1 MNCII
6 VDDEPLA
13 RQLLESYVNRIDELT
28 LVKCCSNAIDAHSL
42 LEKAHVDLVLLDI
55 DMPQTSGIELLRS
68 LQIKPRVIFTTA
80 YREYA
85 LEAFDLDVVDY
96 LLKPINFNRFLHAI
110 SKIKQ
115 LKQYEPEKAPVEE
128 TNYQD
133 AFLFLKEN
141 REMKKVFLKDI
152 LFIESLRDY
161 VRVKTITQEIISYQK
176 ISYLEQRLP
185 QQKFV
190 RVHRSFIVPIERVCA
205 FTQSS
210 VKVDSTE
217 IPIGRNYKNA
227 ALLLL
232 KKNSMLHQFER

>member
-13 RQLLESYVNRIDELT
+13 RQLLESYVGQIDELT
-28 LVKCCSNAIDAHSL
+28 LVKCCNNANEAVALLQETRIDL
-42 LEKAHVDLVLLDI
+42 ILLDI
-55 DMPQTSGIELLRS
+55 DMPDKSGIDLLKS
-68 LQIKPRVIFTTA
+68 LQAKPAVIFTTA

-85 LEAFDLDVVDY
+85 LEAYDLDVVDY
-96 LLKPINFNRFLHAI
+96 LLKPINFDRFLHALA
-110 SKIKQ
+110 KITQ
-115 LKQYEPEKAPVEE
+115 LKQYAPEKVVPAHTRYED
-128 TNYQD
+128 T
-133 AFLFLKEN
+133 FLFLKEN

-161 VRVKTITQEIISYQK
+161 VRVKTITQEVISYQK

-190 RVHRSFIVPIERVCA
+190 RVHRSFIVPVERVSV

-210 VKVDSTE
+210 VKVDSIE

-227 ALLLL
+227 TLSLL
-232 KKNSMLHQFER
+232 KKQSMLHQLDK

>member
-6 VDDEPLA
+6 IDDEPLA
-13 RQLLESYVNRIDELT
+13 RQLLASYVNRIEELT
-28 LVKCCSNAIDAHSL
+28 LVNCCSNAIEAISL
-42 LEKAHVDLVLLDI
+42 LEQVHIDLILLDI
-55 DMPQTSGIELLRS
+55 DMPQTSGIELLKS
-68 LQIKPRVIFTTA
+68 LQVKPRVIFTTA

-115 LKQYEPEKAPVEE
+115 LKQYEPEKAIPVR
-128 TNYQD
+128 TNYD
-133 AFLFLKEN
+133 DTFLFLKEN
-141 REMKKVFLKDI
+141 REMKKIFLKDI

-161 VRVKTITQEIISYQK
+161 VRVKTIAQEVISYQK

-190 RVHRSFIVPIERVCA
+190 RVHRSFIVPVERVSA

-210 VKVDSTE
+210 VKVNSIE

-232 KKNSMLHQFER
+232 KKNSMLHQR

>member
-13 RQLLESYVNRIDELT
+13 RQLLESYIQQIDELT
-28 LVKCCSNAIDAHSL
+28 LLKSCKNAIEALAL
-42 LEKAHVDLVLLDI
+42 LERANIDLILMDI
-55 DMPQTSGIELLRS
+55 DMPVTSGIELLKS
-68 LQIKPRVIFTTA
+68 LQVSPHVIFTTA

-85 LEAFDLDVVDY
+85 LDAYDLDVVDY

-110 SKIKQ
+110 AKIKQ
-115 LKQYEPEKAPVEE
+115 LKQYEPEKVVTAHSRYED
-128 TNYQD
+128 T
-133 AFLFLKEN
+133 FLFLKEN
-141 REMKKVFLKDI
+141 REMKKIFLKDI

-161 VRVKTITQEIISYQK
+161 VRVKTITQEVISYQK

-185 QQKFV
+185 QQKFI
-190 RVHRSFIVPIERVCA
+190 RVHRSFIVPVERVSA

-210 VKVDSTE
+210 VKVDSTN

-227 ALLLL
+227 TLSLL
-232 KKNSMLHQFER
+232 KKRSMLHQLD